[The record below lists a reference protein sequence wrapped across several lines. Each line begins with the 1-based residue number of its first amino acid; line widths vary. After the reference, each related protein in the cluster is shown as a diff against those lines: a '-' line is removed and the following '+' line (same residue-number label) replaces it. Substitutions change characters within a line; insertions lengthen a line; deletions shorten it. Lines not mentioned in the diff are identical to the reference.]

1 MKIVKCTLICFASLC
16 MGFVF
21 KNKCVVN
28 NLTCIDAVKKDPK
41 TGKIYIGEPEPIDE
55 IKDILGK
62 ILGGIDKTIDKVFGP
77 APIPIPVPIPVED
90 EPIEDE
96 WECNC

>member
-1 MKIVKCTLICFASLC
+1 MKIGKCTLICFASLC
-16 MGFVF
+16 VGFVF
-21 KNKCVVN
+21 KNKYVVN
-28 NLTCIDAVKKDPK
+28 NLSCIDSVRKDSK

-77 APIPIPVPIPVED
+77 VPILIPIPIPVED
-90 EPIEDE
+90 EPIENE
-96 WECNC
+96 RECN